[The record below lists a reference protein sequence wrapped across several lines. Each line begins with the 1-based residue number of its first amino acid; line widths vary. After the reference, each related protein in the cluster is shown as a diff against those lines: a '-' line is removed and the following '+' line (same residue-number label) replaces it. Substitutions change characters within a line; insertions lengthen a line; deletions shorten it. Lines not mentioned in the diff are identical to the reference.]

1 MAVQEEIPS
10 TANTESASID
20 AGATNG
26 LSIDNML
33 GNDDSMPDF
42 TAPVISGNDPFPT
55 LGPNDVLEPME
66 FQLSHFDTQP
76 SIEPEPISRPGATQ
90 PPEPIVTDE
99 KVADAEQ
106 PVRRSSRHVTSPVE
120 ADDEDFIDAG
130 AVDDAADSDASEMS
144 KEVKGDH
151 DVKIE
156 DFDRPVMESLQTL
169 DDVAAALEGKS
180 NSVIPFNCNFANSM
194 LLK

>member
-1 MAVQEEIPS
+1 MAVQEENPA
-10 TANTESASID
+10 TTNANSASIAD

-42 TAPVISGNDPFPT
+42 TAPVMSANDPFAA

-66 FQLSHFDTQP
+66 FQLSHFDSQP
-76 SIEPEPISRPGATQ
+76 SIEPEPIARPGATQ
-90 PPEPIVTDE
+90 PEEQVIADE
-99 KVADAEQ
+99 KAADVAQ
-106 PVRRSSRHVTSPVE
+106 PARRSSRNVVRPVE

-156 DFDRPVMESLQTL
+156 DFDRPVMESLQSL
-169 DDVAAALEGKS
+169 DDVAAALEGKP
-180 NSVIPFNCNFANSM
+180 NSVIPVTCRNRMFVQR
-194 LLK
+194 